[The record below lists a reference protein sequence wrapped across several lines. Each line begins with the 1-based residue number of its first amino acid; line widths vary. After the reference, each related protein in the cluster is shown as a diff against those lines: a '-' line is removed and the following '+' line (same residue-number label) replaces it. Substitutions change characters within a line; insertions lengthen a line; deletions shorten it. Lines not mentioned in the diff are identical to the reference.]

1 MKKHVLYGLML
12 SAGALVLAG
21 CSDDLVPGSKTKGK
35 IAPRISLNTEVTNA
49 LPTPSRASAMGI
61 SVSDLKLRLTPQG
74 GKTSPKEWNSVDEF
88 NTNEEFTVGAYTLEA
103 FYGDLNDEG
112 FNKPYYHGLASLT
125 VNENEVTNVSL
136 PVALAN
142 TMVTVKSTDAFMGY
156 FADAE
161 YALLSAG
168 STTEVTYP
176 VSASDAAYMK
186 PGEITL
192 YADVTKPNGQSAR
205 VEAARFNADPKCH
218 YTVTVDVNNG
228 QVGEAVMVITF
239 SDDLDGVET
248 VEIELNDELFT
259 TPAPSISIS
268 GYDSD
273 QNYNYI
279 SGVLPEGLAPE
290 LIIKAPGSISS
301 IRMTSNSAWLTSKS
315 VADDI
320 DLIAMPEASYTKLKN
335 LGIQGEYHRVDKY
348 ARINLTELLRN
359 IQYMPNADSNETK
372 FAFVVVDKNSKASE
386 PVYIVVDID
395 KLDANIASVGGLG
408 FGSSELDM
416 VVAYNGSN
424 FDRDVKIQYYN
435 DRGTWSNA
443 SYTVSSVSRASANYY
458 LHVSGLPAEGDAVEL
473 RILLGEG
480 SDSQVVETKSVP
492 RSDLKITALA
502 NNVFARHAI
511 VSVVSSTFNI
521 PDNLSFTANGSPVTT
536 QHIAGT
542 NDFKLIGLTPDSKL
556 KIATVVEG
564 ITVVVNIV
572 TEAATPLQNGDME
585 AWSKGGSGS
594 NWELMIPEG
603 WGTNNP
609 MTTSQGSDFAYVRIS
624 GTTNTEVN
632 KTITKGNNNK
642 LSDAQ
647 CAPHSGNNAAIIQTV
662 GWGSGNTA
670 TGSKGTSGT
679 CKYIDAGLLHIGA
692 SRSTR
697 VTDLISTA
705 DLDCGLDFASR
716 PSNLSFW
723 YKYFPRNS
731 QDKGYVE
738 IWVKDAS
745 GNVIASNTATLDS
758 SSEYAEK
765 TISLTYPAGA
775 PKGAKI
781 YVKFLSTYSAD
792 FLQRND
798 QNLVGPGFGNL
809 NRGTFMGSQLV
820 VDDITLNY

>member
-1 MKKHVLYGLML
+1 M
-12 SAGALVLAG
+12 AG
-21 CSDDLVPGSKTKGK
+21 CSDDFVPGSKTKGK
-35 IAPRISLNTEVTNA
+35 IAPRISLDTEVTNA

-61 SVSDLKLRLTPQG
+61 SVSDLKLRLTPQN

-103 FYGDLNDEG
+103 YYGDINEEG
-112 FNKPYYHGLASLT
+112 FNKPYYHGSSTLT
-125 VNENEVTNVSL
+125 VNENEVTSVSL

-142 TMVTVKSTDAFMGY
+142 TMVTVKSTDAFLGY
-156 FADAE
+156 FAEAE
-161 YALLSAG
+161 YALQSAG
-168 STTEVTYP
+168 STSEVAYP

-192 YADVTKPNGQSAR
+192 YADVTKPNGKSAR
-205 VEAARFNADPKCH
+205 VEAARFNANPKSH

-228 QVGEAVMVITF
+228 QVGDAVMVITF

-248 VEIELNDELFT
+248 VEIELNDELFS
-259 TPAPSISIS
+259 TPSPSITLS
-268 GYDSD
+268 GYDPA
-273 QNYNYI
+273 QNYSYI
-279 SGVLPEGLAPE
+279 SGVLPDGLAPE
-290 LIIKAPGSISS
+290 LLVKAPGSIAS
-301 IRMTSNSAWLTSKS
+301 IRMTSNSAWLASQG

-320 DLIAMPEASYTKLKN
+320 DFISMPESNYAKLKG
-335 LGIQGEYHRVDKY
+335 LGINGEYHRVDKY

-372 FAFVVVDKNSKASE
+372 LAFVVVDKNHKTSE
-386 PVYIVVDID
+386 PVYIVVEID
-395 KLDANIASVGGLG
+395 KLDASIASVGGLG
-408 FGSSELDM
+408 FGSSEMDM

-424 FDRDVKIQYYN
+424 FEKDVKIQYFN

-443 SYTVSSVSRASANYY
+443 SYTVTSVSRASANYN
-458 LHVSGLPAEGDAVEL
+458 LHLTGLPTEGDNINFRVV
-473 RILLGEG
+473 LGEG
-480 SDSQVVETKSVP
+480 ADAHVVETKTVP
-492 RSDLKITALA
+492 RSDLKITVST
-502 NNVFARHAI
+502 NNVFAKYAT
-511 VSVVSSTFNI
+511 VSVTSSTFTI
-521 PDNLSFTANGSPVTT
+521 PDNLSFTSNGNPVTS

-542 NDFKLIGLTPDSKL
+542 HDFKLTGLTPGSKL
-556 KIATVVEG
+556 KIATVVDG
-564 ITVVVNIV
+564 ITVAANIV
-572 TEAATPLQNGDME
+572 TEAASPLEHGDLE
-585 AWSKGGSGS
+585 SWSKGGSGT

-609 MTTSQGSDFAYVRIS
+609 MTTSQGSDYAYVRIS
-624 GTTNTEVN
+624 GTTSTEVN

-662 GWGSGNTA
+662 GWGSGNSA
-670 TGSKGTSGT
+670 TGSKGTSGA
-679 CKYIDAGLLHIGA
+679 CKYIDPGLLHLGA

-697 VTDLISTA
+697 GTDLIGTS
-705 DLDCGLDFASR
+705 DLDCGIEFASR
-716 PSNLSFW
+716 PESLTFW
-723 YKYFPRNS
+723 YKYFPRNA
-731 QDKGYVE
+731 QDKGFVE

-758 SSEYAEK
+758 ASEYAQK
-765 TISLTYPAGA
+765 TVSLTYPAGA

-792 FLQRND
+792 FLKRSD
-798 QNLVGPGFGNL
+798 SNLVGPGFANL

-820 VDDITLNY
+820 VDDISLNY